1 MLDTV
6 KEDVTAEDDDA
17 EEDDVAVDAPKDCL
31 SVSGVR
37 AVDVRQVCFRRNGR
51 IDNLTNKELAPVE
64 RVIPIF
70 LC

>member
-6 KEDVTAEDDDA
+6 KEDVTAED
-17 EEDDVAVDAPKDCL
+17 DDVAVDAPKDCL

-37 AVDVRQVCFRRNGR
+37 AVEVRQVCVRRNGR